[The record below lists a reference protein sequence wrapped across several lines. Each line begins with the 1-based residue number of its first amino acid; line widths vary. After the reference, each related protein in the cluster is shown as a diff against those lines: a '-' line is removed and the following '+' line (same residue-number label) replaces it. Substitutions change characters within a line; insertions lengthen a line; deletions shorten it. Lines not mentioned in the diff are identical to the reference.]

1 MPGSPAHR
9 AAVILLCA
17 LAGCRSEPSPP
28 ASAPPPAPRDQPRT
42 AYIAYADA
50 RPILESFTGS
60 LPAPLAGKS
69 PQELEA
75 AWPAWTAQHDAAI
88 RGRLAQGDEDSIV
101 NFWLYGTSFTRQ
113 PRATADH
120 LARLGRNEI
129 ETLLV
134 ARLDDLVTGMTAPGT
149 NERLRFARQV
159 VERRGIDLSN
169 DAGKDKAR
177 EYLVGVRER
186 VIAETARHTREAEST
201 RKAARGDAALE
212 RYATLYHDR
221 GLSSDTSLPVDF
233 AVDRAL
239 AALASGRDPAAAPV
253 RRVAVIG
260 PGLDFTDK
268 AEGVDLYPPQ
278 TIQPFALIDSLLR
291 SGLAKGTDI
300 QLTAFDLSPRVI
312 EHIRAASERGRGGTP
327 YDLQLPLARREP
339 AAAWDLAL
347 VQYWRAF
354 GGRIGRE
361 IPSAGTAEGSPVQLR
376 AVRVRP
382 EIVAALTAEDLDVVV
397 QRMQRRERPLNPLD
411 NDGFDLILATNVLV
425 YYDRFEQALALA
437 NIGAMLRPGG
447 VFVTYYLVLPNPPLE
462 PVASIV
468 TPVYWD
474 RQHNGDTMLIY
485 KRR

>member
-1 MPGSPAHR
+1 MPGPPAR
-9 AAVILLCA
+9 CAAVILLFA
-17 LAGCRSEPSPP
+17 LAACRSET
-28 ASAPPPAPRDQPRT
+28 PPPAPASQPTPRDQPRT

-50 RPILESFTGS
+50 RPILESFKGS

-69 PQELEA
+69 PQALEA
-75 AWPAWTAQHDAAI
+75 AWPTWTAQHDAEI
-88 RGRLAQGDEDSIV
+88 RARLAQGDEDSVV
-101 NFWLYGTSFTRQ
+101 NFWLYGTSFTNQ

-120 LARLGRNEI
+120 LARLPRREI

-134 ARLDDLVTGMTAPGT
+134 ARLDDLVTGMAAPGAS
-149 NERLRFARQV
+149 ERLRFARQV

-169 DAGKDKAR
+169 DAGRDKAR

-186 VIAETARHTREAEST
+186 VIAETARHRHEAESAAT
-201 RKAARGDAALE
+201 ARGDAALE
-212 RYATLYHDR
+212 RYATIYHDR

-239 AALASGRDPAAAPV
+239 AAFASSRDAAAASV
-253 RRVAVIG
+253 TRIAVIG

-291 SGLAKGTDI
+291 SGLAKGPEVR
-300 QLTAFDLSPRVI
+300 LTAFDLSPRVV
-312 EHIRAASERGRGGTP
+312 EHIRAAAGRAGGGAS

-339 AAAWDLAL
+339 ASAWDPAL
-347 VQYWRAF
+347 VQYWKDF

-361 IPSAGTAEGSPVQLR
+361 ISAAGSAEGSPVQLR

-397 QRMQRRERPLNPLD
+397 QRRERPVND
-411 NDGFDLILATNVLV
+411 DGFDLILATNVLV

-437 NIGAMLRPGG
+437 NIAALLRPGG
-447 VFVTYYLVLPNPPLE
+447 VFVTNYLVHPNPPLE
-462 PVASIV
+462 PVAAVV

-474 RQHNGDTMLIY
+474 RQRNGDTIFVY
-485 KRR
+485 RRR

>member
-1 MPGSPAHR
+1 
-9 AAVILLCA
+9 L
-17 LAGCRSEPSPP
+17 
-28 ASAPPPAPRDQPRT
+28 PRR
-42 AYIAYADA
+42 
-50 RPILESFTGS
+50 
-60 LPAPLAGKS
+60 
-69 PQELEA
+69 
-75 AWPAWTAQHDAAI
+75 
-88 RGRLAQGDEDSIV
+88 
-101 NFWLYGTSFTRQ
+101 
-113 PRATADH
+113 
-120 LARLGRNEI
+120 EI

-134 ARLDDLVTGMTAPGT
+134 ARLDDLVTGMAAPGAS
-149 NERLRFARQV
+149 ERLRFARQV

-169 DAGKDKAR
+169 DAGRDKAR

-186 VIAETARHTREAEST
+186 VIAETARHRHEAESAAT
-201 RKAARGDAALE
+201 ARGDAALE
-212 RYATLYHDR
+212 RYATIYHDR

-239 AALASGRDPAAAPV
+239 AAFASSRDAAAASV
-253 RRVAVIG
+253 TRIAVIG

-291 SGLAKGTDI
+291 SGLAKGPEVR
-300 QLTAFDLSPRVI
+300 LTAFDLSPRVV
-312 EHIRAASERGRGGTP
+312 EHIRAAAGRAGGGAS

-339 AAAWDLAL
+339 ASAWDPAL
-347 VQYWRAF
+347 VQYWKDF

-361 IPSAGTAEGSPVQLR
+361 IPAAGSAEGSPVQLR

-397 QRMQRRERPLNPLD
+397 QRREHPVD
-411 NDGFDLILATNVLV
+411 GDGFDLILATNVLV

-437 NIGAMLRPGG
+437 NIAALLRPGG
-447 VFVTYYLVLPNPPLE
+447 VFVTNYLVHPNPPLD
-462 PVASIV
+462 PAAAVV

-474 RQHNGDTMLIY
+474 RQRNGDTIFIF